1 MSSII
6 NVLDETVINRIA
18 AGEVVERPAS
28 VVKELLEN
36 AIDARASHISIDVEN
51 GGKKLIRIRDDGIG
65 MSNDDA
71 FLALERHATSKLRT
85 EKDLIGVPTLGFR
98 GEALASIASVSR
110 LRLVTKDDYESEG
123 MEILIEG
130 GTLKRADKL
139 GVGRGSILEVRNL
152 FFNAPVRAK
161 YLKGK
166 ALESGYVHDLI
177 LRIALANTSIGFKYS
192 EDGRVKIES
201 GPVKSVLDRINTIFS
216 RDVRENLISVDCTEG
231 DMRVHGYVAKPP
243 YARSTMR
250 SILSFVNKRPV
261 KDKLVNS
268 ALNRAFTGLME
279 RGRYP
284 LAVLFIDV
292 APEDV
297 DVNVHPQ
304 KNEVRFLN
312 PSKVADLINHAVTRA
327 LYDSPHN
334 SPGNIQ
340 RFPEMFPRLPKT
352 YTQENASSYVPKAP
366 NFLAQEYSHQ
376 IIKTVSSSTKS
387 DSVTPETKKYADFS
401 VLGKIPGSFI
411 VLYDETEILFLD
423 HHAAHE
429 RLVYDSLLRAR
440 AGTGVMESQILLIPK
455 VITLSPVEAES
466 LRANQDILSSSGIIY
481 EEFGE
486 HDFVVKACPIWIR
499 DSDAE
504 DLIRDLVGTMLETGL
519 KPNPEGMMTEIFK
532 TVACK
537 ASVKEST
544 QLRNDE
550 IIALL
555 KALDENNSPR
565 VCPHGRPLSFSLT
578 LAEIRRRL
586 GRNIL

>member
-36 AIDARASHISIDVEN
+36 AIDAKASHISIEIEN

-110 LRLVTKDDYESEG
+110 LRLVTKDDSESEG
-123 MEILIEG
+123 MEILVEG

-201 GPVKSVLDRINTIFS
+201 GPVKSVLDRINSIFS
-216 RDVRENLISVDCTEG
+216 RDVRENLISVDGSEG

-250 SILSFVNKRPV
+250 SILTFVNKRPV

-312 PSKVADLINHAVTRA
+312 PSKVADLINHSVTQA
-327 LYDSPHN
+327 LYDSPRN
-334 SPGNIQ
+334 SPRSIQ
-340 RFPEMFPRLPKT
+340 RFPEMFAGLAKT
-352 YTQENASSYVPKAP
+352 NTQEISSFPMEQAP
-366 NFLAQEYSHQ
+366 NFLAPDFSSQLN
-376 IIKTVSSSTKS
+376 KTVSSSTERDIVRPGTKAYS
-387 DSVTPETKKYADFS
+387 DLS

-411 VLYDETEILFLD
+411 VLHDDDEILFLD

-429 RLVYDSLLRAR
+429 RLVFDSLLRAQ
-440 AGTGVMESQILLIPK
+440 AGLEVVESQNLLIPK
-455 VITLSPVEAES
+455 VITLTPVEAEL
-466 LRANQDILSSSGIIY
+466 LRANQEILSSSGIIC

-486 HDFVVKACPIWIR
+486 NDFVVKACPVWIR

-504 DLIRDLVGTMLETGL
+504 DLIRDLVGTLLETGL
-519 KPNPEGMMTEIFK
+519 KPKPEEMMTELFK

-544 QLRNDE
+544 QMRNDE

-578 LAEIRRRL
+578 FAEIRRRL